1 MSAELFLI
9 PFLTGLACAIVL
21 PVLGC
26 YLRLR
31 DEWLAALAY
40 SHVAAAGALLALLAG
55 VPPALGGLSMAALA
69 GAGRRLFAQR
79 LSGGA
84 SDALL
89 LVGGWAIT
97 VLLAANAPMAERMG
111 HALFDGQLYFSGS
124 QELWP
129 VAIGGVV
136 ALLALRALSSR
147 LLLARVY
154 PDLFRLRGLP
164 AWPIQIG
171 FDLMAALCL
180 AMATMS
186 LGVMGAFALVFIP
199 PWLAFRRAAN
209 WRSGLRWSLAIG
221 VVAYVAAFALAL
233 GLDQPFGPVLA
244 LLLVLV
250 GLLVEVRGHAK
261 TAVPHAEWSWFF
273 PFSRSRI
280 KKCPKGRPPDRVR
293 RTCCLR

>member
-1 MSAELFLI
+1 MSSELFLI
-9 PFLTGLACAIVL
+9 PFLTGLVCAIVL
-21 PVLGC
+21 PLLGC

-40 SHVAAAGALLALLAG
+40 SHIAAAGALLALLVG
-55 VPPALGGLSMAALA
+55 VPPVLGGLSMAALA
-69 GAGRRLFAQR
+69 GAGRRLFARR

-84 SDALL
+84 GDALL
-89 LVGGWAIT
+89 LLGGWSGA
-97 VLLAANAPMAERMG
+97 VLLAANAPMAERLG
-111 HALFDGQLYFSGS
+111 HALFDGQLYFASS

-129 VAIGGVV
+129 LAIGGAV

-164 AWPIQIG
+164 AWPIQVG
-171 FDLMAALCL
+171 FDLLAALGL
-180 AMATMS
+180 ALATMS

-209 WRSGLRWSLAIG
+209 WRSGLRWALAIG
-221 VVAYVAAFALAL
+221 VLAYVSAFALAL

-244 LLLVLV
+244 LLLVFA
-250 GLLVEVRGHAK
+250 GLLVA
-261 TAVPHAEWSWFF
+261 
-273 PFSRSRI
+273 
-280 KKCPKGRPPDRVR
+280 
-293 RTCCLR
+293 

>member
-1 MSAELFLI
+1 MSSELFLI

-40 SHVAAAGALLALLAG
+40 SHVAAAGALLALVAG
-55 VPPALGGLSMAALA
+55 MAPVLGGLATAALA
-69 GAGRRLFAQR
+69 GAGRRLFARR

-84 SDALL
+84 GDALL
-89 LVGGWAIT
+89 LLGGWSGA
-97 VLLAANAPMAERMG
+97 VLLAANAPMAERLG
-111 HALFDGQLYFSGS
+111 HALFDGQLYFAGS
-124 QELWP
+124 EQLWP

-136 ALLALRALSSR
+136 ALLALRVWSPR

-164 AWPIQIG
+164 AWPTQVG
-171 FDLMAALCL
+171 FDLMAALSL

-209 WRSGLRWSLAIG
+209 WRSGLRWALAIG
-221 VVAYVAAFALAL
+221 FVAYVAAFALAL

-250 GLLVEVRGHAK
+250 GLLVA
-261 TAVPHAEWSWFF
+261 
-273 PFSRSRI
+273 
-280 KKCPKGRPPDRVR
+280 
-293 RTCCLR
+293 